1 MKVKLT
7 MAIIALVSIV
17 QANAQTNARQKNQ
30 KERTVQG
37 VKSGELTKA
46 EAAKIKTQQKN
57 VQQMEDKAKSDGVV
71 TKKEKVKLN
80 TAQNAAS
87 SSIYRKKHNKR
98 DRN

>member
-1 MKVKLT
+1 MKRKLILAT
-7 MAIIALVSIV
+7 AAFIFILQV
-17 QANAQTNARQKNQ
+17 NAQTNARQKNQ

-37 VKSGELTKA
+37 VKSGEITKK
-46 EAAKIKTQQKN
+46 EAKTIHTQQKH

-98 DRN
+98 TKN